1 MIVIVMQSIVMFV
14 LLMIIQTLS
23 FNINGNRLSNR
34 YSINQQNHKL
44 SPLSSLS
51 SLTMSIYSS
60 NVQSMLPEYESF
72 IKNVACTT
80 PPKSMPALLELLSMK
95 GEELVSPTTRVG
107 LNPFLIPLAKSKD
120 GSMICYI
127 RWPTQK
133 DDMDLQ
139 IVRTNE
145 IGIRLLSMGTDQLCH
160 RITVELDFYSDKN
173 APEAIEIANKCG
185 VKYNA
190 GDYLPFLRSGK
201 FPTLTKEDLGLVLD
215 RFLLTKVG
223 AFPDCYERIAE
234 NFVEKGNSV
243 SALVT
248 CERAVSIFYGWGHP
262 VAFHAQMLK
271 KISGYDAEARETAR
285 ASMGQPAWTI
295 ASTRAEMDEIAKLA
309 GYTGSAILGEMH
321 AYRAKDPRKDDIG
334 EGMSPLQ
341 VTLDQAAHLMDAI
354 ALGHLE
360 GGWEANKAE
369 IAEKY
374 KEGGYPKMAEFILS

>member
-1 MIVIVMQSIVMFV
+1 MMIVIQLILIVSI
-14 LLMIIQTLS
+14 LLIIQTLS
-23 FNINGNRLSNR
+23 FNTYSNRLIKNRFHANSN
-34 YSINQQNHKL
+34 Q
-44 SPLSSLS
+44 LSSS
-51 SLTMSIYSS
+51 SSSSSICMSIYTQ
-60 NVQSMLPEYESF
+60 NVQSLLPQYESF
-72 IKNVACTT
+72 LKNVACTEV
-80 PPKSMPALLELLSMK
+80 PKSMPALLELLSMK

-107 LNPFLIPLAKSKD
+107 LNPFLIPLARRKD

-139 IVRTNE
+139 IVSTTE
-145 IGIRLLSMGTDQLCH
+145 IGIRLLAMGTDQLCH
-160 RITVELDFYSDKN
+160 RLTVELDFYSDKN
-173 APEAIEIANKCG
+173 APEAIEIAG
-185 VKYNA
+185 KYGIKYTS

-201 FPTLTKEDLGLVLD
+201 FPTLTKADLDLVLD

-234 NFVEKGNSV
+234 NFCEKGNTV

-262 VAFHAQMLK
+262 VGFHAMMLK
-271 KISGYDAEARETAR
+271 KISGYDTEARDAAR

-295 ASTRAEMDEIAKLA
+295 ASTKLEMDGIAKLA

-321 AYRAKDPRKDDIG
+321 AYRANDPRKDDIG

-354 ALGHLE
+354 AL
-360 GGWEANKAE
+360 
-369 IAEKY
+369 
-374 KEGGYPKMAEFILS
+374 